1 MGISWL
7 LTYPS
12 IPNEFLFLC
21 DFFSLYKE
29 KKSQKKKQKRSS
41 YMTGKERAKR
51 KSGKEKTSLKK
62 KHLTF
67 PSLEGVKGE

>member
-41 YMTGKERAKR
+41 YMTGKERAEYR
-51 KSGKEKTSLKK
+51 KQANA
-62 KHLTF
+62 LTGQRV
-67 PSLEGVKGE
+67 S